1 MDATSAELVDGVVGR
16 KRKPHKEGK
25 KKKRKEKENWV
36 NTQWLMITRPVTSS
50 ALAEALMGSPGR

>member
-1 MDATSAELVDGVVGR
+1 MESLEE
-16 KRKPHKEGK
+16 KENTTK
-25 KKKRKEKENWV
+25 KAKKKRKEKENWV